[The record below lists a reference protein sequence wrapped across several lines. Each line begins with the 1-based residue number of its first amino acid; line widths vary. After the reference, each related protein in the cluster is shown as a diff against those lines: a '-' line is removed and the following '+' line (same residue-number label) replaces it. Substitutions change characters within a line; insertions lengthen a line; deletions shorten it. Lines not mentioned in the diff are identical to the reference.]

1 MQRTG
6 CRKEITMQEKAKKQ
20 FSLSLLIRIFLALLV
35 VISIGICAR
44 SIMQYN
50 ELNREA
56 EALEN
61 ALKELSETRAELVED
76 LGSADELKRVL
87 SDYQLYQE
95 LIDEASPTSEAL
107 EEYRAQMDYIR
118 DILNSSKNREYIEKV
133 AKEKLNLYFAD
144 EKLIYNDIN

>member
-1 MQRTG
+1 
-6 CRKEITMQEKAKKQ
+6 MQEKAKKQ

>member
-1 MQRTG
+1 
-6 CRKEITMQEKAKKQ
+6 MQEKAKKQ

-118 DILNSSKNREYIEKV
+118 DILNSSKNREYGYSRY
-133 AKEKLNLYFAD
+133 LGYSRHFRFCG
-144 EKLIYNDIN
+144 